1 LESNSLTRDYFE
13 ALGIERRLQLDG
25 AELERRRIAL
35 SRQWHPDRFAGRPEE
50 AARAT
55 EIMSRVQD
63 AYRTLRDPVRRAEY
77 VLARSGEAA
86 TAAVG
91 SEVPAEL
98 LEEVF
103 AFNELVE
110 DLAGGDEAARQRLQ
124 DASEEFRQMV
134 GDCDRALEQ
143 AFSAH
148 DEGQNGL
155 PEIRLILSRR
165 RYLQNLVEQAE
176 AALAGSG

>member
-1 LESNSLTRDYFE
+1 MVSDYFE
-13 ALGIERRLQLDG
+13 ALGIEQRLQIDG
-25 AELERRRIAL
+25 AELEKRRIAL
-35 SRQWHPDRFAGRPEE
+35 SRQWHPDRFAGRPLE

-77 VLARSGEAA
+77 VLARSGEAEP
-86 TAAVG
+86 AARG

-110 DLAGGDEAARQRLQ
+110 DLAGGDEAARSRLQ
-124 DASEEFRQMV
+124 EAAEQFRGMVEASNQ
-134 GDCDRALEQ
+134 ALEQ

-148 DEGQNGL
+148 DLGQNAL

-176 AALAGSG
+176 SALSGSR